1 MASNTFEERIRI
13 KGNPVANPA
22 GVVTSGQARFTVLTR
37 QLLRLEWSS
46 NGEFEDRAT
55 FAFPNRYVEHVPA
68 FTAVTAD
75 DGVLTIDT
83 GALTL
88 LYKPDSGFFT
98 QDNLQISFQLND
110 EIHYWQPGM
119 TDPLNL
125 GGTYR
130 TLDMAPGDVSIDPG
144 LLSRAG
150 WTLFDDSKSV
160 LLNSESSW
168 VEPQRDHD
176 LQDWY
181 FFGYGHEYK
190 AALYDYTKFGG
201 TTPLIP
207 KFVLG
212 AWWSRYWAYSDQ
224 DLKDLVLD
232 FEKHD
237 LPLDVLVVDMDW
249 HTTHSWT
256 GYSWNRELFPD
267 PAGFLQWVHQ
277 HGLRTTLNLHPAEG
291 VQAFEDAY
299 QDFAK
304 AMSHDTN
311 AGAAIPFHITDPA
324 FTRTYFELL
333 HHPLEEQGIDFWWMD
348 WQQGE
353 TSEMK
358 GLDPLIWLNHLH
370 FQDSQRRGI
379 RPMLYSRWGGLGN
392 HRYYIGFSG
401 DTYATWESL
410 QFQPYFTAA
419 ASNVGYGW
427 WSHDIGGHIGATEPE
442 MYARWVQYG
451 ALSPC
456 LRLHSTKDPM
466 AERRPWAF
474 APEVYEASRDAF
486 QLRYRLIPYL
496 YTYARVNTDT
506 GVALC
511 RPMYYDYPEN
521 EAAYAA
527 RYQYLL
533 GDEIIAAPIVFPA
546 DPDTLMAASD
556 VWIPEGTWIEYTT
569 KETFVGPAWVRIV
582 GDLKRI
588 PMLVKAGAIVPEAP
602 LAQNTDS
609 LSKNHLNLRI
619 FVYPNATRTFRL
631 YEDDGT
637 TQAYETGQCEWTNIV
652 ANMTGD
658 RDFVLEVSPVEGHC
672 EALPN
677 ERYYEIYLEGVKPL
691 AQMQVIGA
699 TDSSSRYDADTETT
713 IVTFHQP
720 DKTRAVRLVLSADKG
735 PLSVLTA
742 ARNQTLV
749 LQDVERLLGD
759 YLPAQSDATQLTEA
773 IIKLP
778 ASTVGR
784 TDAIA
789 RLGGPFVRV
798 IEYTTPRETAQQL
811 ATLIVAAPAKS
822 TDCAIKVTWTLFRNN
837 VPETFNS
844 EATISPENSDGGLVV
859 QSPFAIG
866 TEDKV
871 QSLRWSAEISIN
883 WDGTALKYAY
893 QSRAL
898 FPAIYDWR
906 AVVFNRDEQ
915 PNFGLKDVL
924 INGNEINP
932 ALNWQNYQQEIATAL
947 TVEGP
952 YHVPLHKQYLPRLKA
967 GEPLEA
973 YVVAVINSPEEREA
987 RLEYR
992 IAGPAEFYLNGQ
1004 LVEEPE
1010 MLTSSGNVQSE
1021 VYNKFQHSRHS
1032 DLVRLQKGVN
1042 TLVIYSKPPTRQHW
1056 WWLSVAVVR
1065 PDGALMDDLTFDY

>member
-1 MASNTFEERIRI
+1 MASSIFEERIRI

-22 GVVTSGQARFTVLTR
+22 AVVTSGQARFTVLTDR
-37 QLLRLEWSS
+37 LLRLEWSS
-46 NGEFEDRAT
+46 NGQFEERGT
-55 FAFPNRYVEHVPA
+55 FAFPNRYVEHVPH
-68 FTAVTAD
+68 FTTETS
-75 DGVLTIDT
+75 DGLLTIDT

-88 LYKPDSGFFT
+88 RYKVGSGPFT
-98 QDNLQISFQLND
+98 ADNLQISFQMNGETHLW
-110 EIHYWQPGM
+110 HPGL
-119 TDPLNL
+119 TNPLNL

-130 TLDMAPGDVSIDPG
+130 TLDNAVGDVSIDPG

-150 WTLFDDSKSV
+150 WSLFDDSKSV
-160 LLNSESSW
+160 LLNSQSSW

-190 AALYDYTKFGG
+190 VALYDYTKFGG
-201 TTPLIP
+201 NTPLIP

-224 DLKDLVLD
+224 DLKNLVLD

-237 LPLDVLVVDMDW
+237 LPLDVLVVDIDW
-249 HTTHSWT
+249 HTTDSWT
-256 GYSWNRELFPD
+256 GYTWNRELFPD
-267 PAGFLQWVHQ
+267 PEGFLAWVHQ

-291 VQAFEDAY
+291 VQAFEEIY
-299 QDFAK
+299 EEFAK
-304 AMSHDTN
+304 AMEHDTSN
-311 AGAAIPFHITDPA
+311 KAAVPFRITDPK
-324 FTRTYFELL
+324 FTRNYFELL
-333 HHPLEEQGIDFWWMD
+333 HHPMEEQGVDFWWMD

-370 FQDSQRRGI
+370 FQDSARRGI

-410 QFQPYFTAA
+410 QFQPFFTAA

-442 MYARWVQYG
+442 IYARWVQYG

-456 LRLHSTKDPM
+456 LRLHSTKDAL

-474 APEVYEASRDAF
+474 APEVFEASKEAF
-486 QLRYRLIPYL
+486 HLRYRLIPYL

-506 GVALC
+506 GIALC

-521 EAAYAA
+521 DAAYAS
-527 RYQYLL
+527 RYQYMM
-533 GDEIIAAPIVFPA
+533 GDEILAAPIVFPA
-546 DPDTLMAASD
+546 DQDTLMAASD
-556 VWIPEGTWIEYTT
+556 VWVPEGTWIEYTT
-569 KETFVGPAWVRIV
+569 KEVFTGPKWVRIV

-588 PMLVKAGAIVPEAP
+588 PMLVKAGSIVPEAP
-602 LAQNTDS
+602 LAETTDS
-609 LSKNHLNLRI
+609 LSKDHLNLRI

-637 TQAYETGQCEWTNIV
+637 TEAYQNGQCEWTNIV

-658 RDFVLEVSPVEGHC
+658 RDFVLEIAPVEGHC
-672 EALPN
+672 DALPS
-677 ERYYEIYLEGVKPL
+677 ERYYEIYLEGVRPL
-691 AQMQVIGA
+691 SQLQVTGV
-699 TDSSSRYDADTETT
+699 DSSSSRYDAQTETT
-713 IVTFHQP
+713 VISLHQP
-720 DKTRAVRLVLSADKG
+720 DKTRAVRLVLSADNG
-735 PLSVLTA
+735 PLSILTDE
-742 ARNQTLV
+742 RNQKLA
-749 LQDVERLLGD
+749 LEDVKRLLGSN
-759 YLPAQSDATQLTEA
+759 LPIQNDLNALTQA
-773 IIKLP
+773 VIKLP
-778 ASTVGR
+778 AHTNGR

-798 IEYTTPRETAQQL
+798 IEYTAPSETAQQL
-811 ATLIVAAPAKS
+811 ATLIVAAPAKVGNCS
-822 TDCAIKVTWTLFRNN
+822 VKVTWTLFRNN
-837 VPETFNS
+837 VPETFTS
-844 EATISPENSDGGLVV
+844 EATINSDNQDGGLVI

-866 TEDKV
+866 LGDIS
-871 QSLRWSAEISIN
+871 QSMRWSAEINIDWN
-883 WDGTALKYAY
+883 DTHLQYAY

-898 FPAIYDWR
+898 FPAIYNWR
-906 AVVFNRDEQ
+906 AVVFNREAQ
-915 PNFGLKDVL
+915 PNFGLRDVL
-924 INGNEINP
+924 LDTNEVNP
-932 ALNWQNYQQEIATAL
+932 ALNWQSYQQEVATAQ
-947 TVEGP
+947 TVDGP
-952 YHVPLHKQYLPRLKA
+952 YHVPLHKQYLTQLKA

-973 YVVAVINSPEEREA
+973 YVVATINSPEEREA

-992 IAGPAEFYLNGQ
+992 VAGPTEFYLNGE

-1010 MLTSSGNVQSE
+1010 LLNSSGNIQSE
-1021 VYNKFQHSRHS
+1021 VYNKFQHSRRS
-1032 DLVRLQKGVN
+1032 DLIKLQKGVN
-1042 TLVIYSKPPTRQHW
+1042 TLVLYSKPPTRAHW
-1056 WWLSVAVVR
+1056 WWLSVAIVR